1 MSEYRFFLLH
11 KILVL
16 LINVLVLVALT
27 IAMYVASLNPEEFTL
42 EFIKVFGGILLPI
55 LVHPAHPPNV
65 YRSYEPCRCALERAE
80 SRS

>member
-16 LINVLVLVALT
+16 SVNVLVLVALT

-42 EFIKVFGGILLPI
+42 EFIKVFGGMLLPI
-55 LVHPAHPPNV
+55 MVLGALAKRWLRRSAGDSCGEPA
-65 YRSYEPCRCALERAE
+65 
-80 SRS
+80 